1 MNIYVEIKNLILE
14 VVKEKYKDLDTKAF
28 TSINCEQ
35 PKNLSFGDVSSNV
48 LMVVAKK
55 LGFKSED
62 LKEDVIT
69 ALLIHPIFNEITFI
83 KPGFLNFK
91 LKESYWFDLLNKI
104 VQNPKY
110 GYQDLGK
117 GKKINLEFVSANPT
131 GPLHVGHL
139 RGAVFGDVLARLL
152 ERNGYD
158 VTREYYV
165 NDLGNQI
172 NVLLDTIRHHIINI
186 LNNTNNK
193 LAEEMYQG
201 AYLMD
206 IAQVILK
213 EKIDYKDNNLLKDW
227 VTKKILDM
235 IKSDLNALG
244 ITFDLFSSEKKI
256 HDKGLLE
263 VVLEKLEKE
272 KFIYEGTLERPKGKE
287 VLKWQPKE
295 QLLFR
300 SIFFGDTSDRPIK
313 KNDGTWT
320 YFASDIAYHHDKA
333 LRGFDEIINIWGAD
347 HAGYIKR
354 VEGALKAL
362 GHTETKFTVKLC
374 QIVNLLDNN
383 KSIKMS
389 KRSGNFILLKDIT
402 NKVGKDV
409 IRFFMLIR
417 KNDAQID
424 FDLKKCLEET
434 KENPVFYIQYAIAR
448 INSLNKLVK
457 EKVTNFNEYDQS
469 IFKKFGEEEL
479 IIIKNLS
486 LWPKVIEAAVTH
498 KEPHRIVYYL
508 IELASVM
515 HNFWSMGK
523 VNNKLKII
531 NLADLELTHAR
542 LILLNS
548 ISAVIRTGLDIISVK
563 PMEKM

>member
-55 LGFKSED
+55 LGLKSED

-172 NVLLDTIRHHIINI
+172 NILLDTIRHHIINI

-213 EKIDYKDNNLLKDW
+213 EKIDYKDNNLLKDL

-272 KFIYEGTLERPKGKE
+272 KFIYEGILERPKGKE
-287 VLKWQPKE
+287 VLNWQPKE

-300 SIFFGDTSDRPIK
+300 SIFFGDTSDRPVK

-374 QIVNLLDNN
+374 QIVNLLENN

-448 INSLNKLVK
+448 INSLNKLIK

>member
-55 LGFKSED
+55 LGLKSED

-213 EKIDYKDNNLLKDW
+213 EKIDYKDNNLLKDL

-272 KFIYEGTLERPKGKE
+272 KFIYEGILERPKGKE
-287 VLKWQPKE
+287 VLNWQPKE

-300 SIFFGDTSDRPIK
+300 STFFGDTSDRPVK

-374 QIVNLLDNN
+374 QIVNLLENN

-448 INSLNKLVK
+448 INSLNKLIK

>member
-1 MNIYVEIKNLILE
+1 MNIYIEIKNLIINII
-14 VVKEKYKDLDTKAF
+14 KEKYKSLDPKVF
-28 TSINCEQ
+28 ISINCEQ

-48 LMVVAKK
+48 LMVVSKK
-55 LGFKSED
+55 LGVKSED
-62 LKEDVIT
+62 LKKDIIYE
-69 ALLIHPIFNEITFI
+69 LEKNSIFNEITFV

-91 LKESYWFDLLNKI
+91 LNKSYWYSFLSHI
-104 VQNPKY
+104 VKEPKY
-110 GYQDLGK
+110 GYKNIGK

-152 ERNGYD
+152 ERNGFN

-172 NVLLDTIRHHIINI
+172 NILLETIKHHINNL
-186 LNNTNNK
+186 LNNTSNN
-193 LAEEMYQG
+193 LTPEMYQG
-201 AYLMD
+201 DYLKV
-206 IAQVILK
+206 IAETLIK
-213 EKIDYKDNNLLKDW
+213 NKIDYKDVNLLKDL
-227 VTKKILDM
+227 VTKKVLDM
-235 IKSDLNALG
+235 IKDDLSNLG
-244 ITFDLFSSEKKI
+244 ISFDLYSSEKVI
-256 HDKGLLE
+256 HKKGLLDK
-263 VVLEKLEKE
+263 VLDILNDK
-272 KFIYEGTLERPKGKE
+272 KFLYNGILDKPKGKE
-287 VLKWQPKE
+287 TLNWEPKE
-295 QLLFR
+295 QLLFK
-300 SIFFGDTSDRPIK
+300 SKIFGDTNDRAVK
-313 KNDGTWT
+313 KNNGAWT

-354 VEGALKAL
+354 VEGVLKAL

-374 QIVNLLDNN
+374 QIVNLLENN
-383 KSIKMS
+383 KSVKMS

-424 FDLKKCLEET
+424 FDMKKCLEET
-434 KENPVFYIQYAIAR
+434 KENPIFYIQYALAR
-448 INSLNKLVK
+448 INSLNEMVK
-457 EKVTNFNEYDQS
+457 EKVKRFDVFNKE
-469 IFKKFGEEEL
+469 IFKRFGDEEL
-479 IIIKNLS
+479 VIIKNLS
-486 LWPKVIEAAVTH
+486 LWPKVIESSVIN
-498 KEPHRIVYYL
+498 KEPHRVVYYL

-523 VNNKLKII
+523 VNKDLKVI
-531 NLADLELTHAR
+531 NVNDLGLTHAR
-542 LILLNS
+542 LILLNCVS
-548 ISAVIRTGLDIISVK
+548 TVIRAGLDVISIK